1 MFSTMEQRLSHQDE
15 LDQRI
20 EEWTRD
26 HTPHQVMLI
35 LQKEGVP
42 AGAVQH
48 GETLF
53 QDPHLRARGFL
64 TLVDDPDTGPVEYP
78 GTFVRLSETPGR
90 VERCHALGEDNLAVI
105 GTLLN
110 MSAAEIKGLEESGV
124 LA

>member
-1 MFSTMEQRLSHQDE
+1 MEQRLSHQDE
-15 LDQRI
+15 LDQHI

-53 QDPHLRARGFL
+53 QDLHLRARGFL
-64 TLVDDPDTGPVEYP
+64 TRANDPDTGAVEYP
-78 GTFVRLSETPGR
+78 GTFVRLSETPGI
-90 VERCHALGEDNLAVI
+90 VEPCHALGEDNLAVI
-105 GTLLN
+105 GGLLN
-110 MSAAEIKGLEESGV
+110 LSAEEIARLEQSGV